1 MTNVRVRIAPSPT
14 GNCHV
19 GTARTALF
27 NLLLARQHGG
37 TMILRIDDTDRR
49 RSTKASEEGVLEGLR
64 WLGLTWDE
72 GPETGGAY
80 GPYRQSERLEIYRR
94 HADELVASGHAYPCY
109 CTEEELDQ
117 ERKAQEAAGQPPMYS
132 GRCAHLTAEERA
144 ARAAANPAPTIR
156 LRAPE
161 NDLVFDDLIR
171 GSIRLGA
178 GLLGDFIIIKS
189 DGMPTYNFATV
200 IDEHLMGI
208 SHVLRG
214 NEHISNTFPQ
224 LAAYQALGWTPPRF
238 GHLNLQLNPDRTKI
252 SKRTG
257 AVYVGQFREMGYLP
271 EALINFLALQG
282 WNPGDNR
289 EVFTF
294 DELREAFSV
303 ERCTQANA
311 VFDMQKLDWLNAVH
325 MRRLS
330 AAELSRRVLPF
341 LVKAGLLPA
350 SPDAATLEKLEKAT
364 ELIHERLKRLA
375 EAPELLDFYFAEP
388 APATEEFDRAICGV
402 AAERLAALPDWDH
415 ASIET
420 CLRELAKEAGKK
432 PAELFMPLRLALSGR
447 RVTPPIFETL
457 VILGRETTLRRLRA
471 VTA

>member
-1 MTNVRVRIAPSPT
+1 
-14 GNCHV
+14 
-19 GTARTALF
+19 
-27 NLLLARQHGG
+27 
-37 TMILRIDDTDRR
+37 MILRIDDTDRR

-80 GPYRQSERLEIYRR
+80 GPYRQSERLDLYRR
-94 HADELVASGHAYPCY
+94 YAVELVAGGYAYHCY

-117 ERKAQEAAGQPPMYS
+117 ERKAQEAAGLPPMY
-132 GRCAHLTAEERA
+132 GGKCAHLTADERA
-144 ARAAANPAPTIR
+144 VRTAANPSPTIR
-156 LRAPE
+156 LRAPAY
-161 NDLVFDDLIR
+161 DLVFDDLIR
-171 GSIRLGA
+171 GTIRLGA

-200 IDEHLMGI
+200 VDEHLMQI

-224 LAAYQALGWTPPRF
+224 LAVYQALGWTPPRF

-257 AVYVGQFREMGYLP
+257 AVYIGQFREMGYLP
-271 EALINFLALQG
+271 EALLNFLALQG

-289 EVFTF
+289 EVFTLA
-294 DELREAFSV
+294 ELQEAFSV

-311 VFDMQKLDWLNAVH
+311 VFDLQKLDWLNAVH
-325 MRRLS
+325 MRRLTV
-330 AAELSRRVLPF
+330 AELAQRVLPF
-341 LVKAGLLPA
+341 MQGAGLLPA
-350 SPDAATLEKLEKAT
+350 SPDALALERLEHSVA
-364 ELIHERLKRLA
+364 LVQERLKRLA

-388 APATEEFDRAICGV
+388 APAAEEFDRAICGV
-402 AAERLAALPDWDH
+402 AAERLGALAAWDH
-415 ASIET
+415 ASVEA
-420 CLRELAKEAGKK
+420 CLRGLAGELGRK

-457 VILGRETTLRRLRA
+457 VILGRETALRRLRGVA
-471 VTA
+471 VAG

>member
-1 MTNVRVRIAPSPT
+1 VTNVRVRIAPSPT

-27 NLLLARQHGG
+27 NLLLARQQGG

-64 WLGLTWDE
+64 WLGLAWDE

-80 GPYRQSERLEIYRR
+80 GPYRQSERLDLYRR
-94 HADELVASGHAYPCY
+94 YADQLVASGHAYPCY

-144 ARAAANPAPTIR
+144 ARAAVNPAPTIR

-171 GSIRLGA
+171 GTIRLA
-178 GLLGDFIIIKS
+178 TGLLGDFIIIKS

-224 LAAYQALGWTPPRF
+224 LAAYQALDWTPPRF

-257 AVYVGQFREMGYLP
+257 AVYVGQFRELGYLP

-294 DELREAFSV
+294 DELQEAFSV

-330 AAELSRRVLPF
+330 AADLSRRILPF
-341 LVKAGLLPA
+341 MQGAGLLPA
-350 SPDAATLEKLEKAT
+350 SPDVADLDKLEKAT
-364 ELIHERLKRLA
+364 ALIHERLKRLA
-375 EAPELLDFYFAEP
+375 EAPELLDFYFSEP
-388 APATEEFDRAICGV
+388 APAAEEFDRAICGV
-402 AAERLAALPDWDH
+402 AAERLAALPDWEH
-415 ASIET
+415 ASIEP
-420 CLRELAKEAGKK
+420 CLRELAKETGKK
-432 PAELFMPLRLALSGR
+432 PAELFMPLRLAISGR

-471 VTA
+471 VTE

>member
-27 NLLLARQHGG
+27 NLLLARQQSG

-80 GPYRQSERLEIYRR
+80 GPYRQSERLDLYRQY
-94 HADELVASGHAYPCY
+94 ADQLVASGHAYQCY

-117 ERKAQEAAGQPPMYS
+117 ERKSQEAAGQPPMYS
-132 GRCAHLTAEERA
+132 GRCAHLSEGERA
-144 ARAAANPAPTIR
+144 ARAAANPNPTIR

-171 GSIRLGA
+171 GTIRLGA

-200 IDEHLMGI
+200 IDEHLMEI

-224 LAAYQALGWTPPRF
+224 LAAYQALGWTAPRF

-330 AAELSRRVLPF
+330 AAELSHRVLPF
-341 LVKAGLLPA
+341 LQKAGLLPD
-350 SPDAATLEKLEKAT
+350 SPDMATLEKLEKAT
-364 ELIHERLKRLA
+364 ALIHERLKRLA

-388 APATEEFDRAICGV
+388 VPAAEEFDRAICGV
-402 AAERLAALPDWDH
+402 AAERLAALADWDH
-415 ASIET
+415 ASIEA
-420 CLRELAKEAGKK
+420 CLRALASEMGKK

-471 VTA
+471 VTE